1 MRNSYE
7 MPEVLE
13 LGRTNEEILGS
24 KPPEDIDT
32 ILGVGFRRQPLP
44 DDIDE
49 SEERG

>member
-1 MRNSYE
+1 MSNSYE

-24 KPPEDIDT
+24 KPMVTNQIDA
-32 ILGVGFRRQPLP
+32 IWGMGFRTQPLP

-49 SEERG
+49 SDE

>member
-1 MRNSYE
+1 MSNSYE

-24 KPPEDIDT
+24 KPWNGQMDA
-32 ILGVGFRRQPLP
+32 ILGMGFRTQPLP

-49 SEERG
+49 SDE